1 MRLLLART
9 AVAAGVVGLVL
20 GASGGVAAAHPLGN
34 VSVNHYA
41 GLVVGTEDIAVDYV
55 LDLAELPTVRERQG
69 IDVDGDGAIDAAEQ
83 ADYEDRRCGE
93 LADGV
98 SLRIDGSP
106 VGVESS
112 GGTLEFRDGT
122 AGLQILRLECDLR
135 ADVGVTEDGTDIAFR
150 NANAGARGWNEVVA
164 IGDEVTLDE
173 STVPDTSTSSRLTA
187 YPEGDMLDIT
197 EAALVASPGGEPA
210 GPLGAAPFGEQAR
223 SATDRFTSLVAAD
236 DVTVPLV
243 ATSLVV
249 AMLFGALHS
258 LAPGHGKSVI
268 AAYLLGQQRDRRL
281 AVLLGATVALTHTAS
296 VLAFGGIVTLTETAA
311 PESFYPLFGVVSG
324 LLFIALGVAL
334 LRQVVQRNRHAR
346 ARGRTP
352 VVASPHLVAVGAGT
366 AAGPIE
372 AHHGHDH
379 HEHDDHDGHTHD
391 HGHDHD
397 HDHDHDHTH
406 DHDHD
411 HGHGHGHGDHDH
423 AWHEHQHVD
432 LGAVAEGSLG
442 WRGVILPGLA
452 GGLVPSPSALLVF
465 LGGLALGRAWFGVGL
480 VLGYGVGI
488 ALTLVTAGW
497 LLARAGDRFTDG
509 DVLSGA
515 PRLARIAAYLPAV
528 TAVLVVLG
536 GLHIAVRAVV

>member
-93 LADGV
+93 LAEGLT
-98 SLRIDGSP
+98 LRVDGSP

-112 GGTLEFRDGT
+112 GGTLAFLDGT

-135 ADVGVTEDGTDIAFR
+135 ADVGVTVDGTDIVFR
-150 NANAGARGWNEVVA
+150 NGNAGARGWNEVVA

-173 STVPDTSTSSRLTA
+173 SSVPDSSTSSRLSA
-187 YPEGDMLDIT
+187 YPEQSETLDVS
-197 EAALVASPGGEPA
+197 EASLVASPGGEPA

-223 SATDRFTSLVAAD
+223 SATDRFTSLIAAD
-236 DVTVPLV
+236 DITVPLV

-281 AVLLGATVALTHTAS
+281 AFLLGGTVAVTHTAS

-324 LLFIALGVAL
+324 LLFVALGIAL
-334 LRQVVQRNRHAR
+334 LRQVVQRDRHVR
-346 ARGRTP
+346 AHQRP
-352 VVASPHLVAVGAGT
+352 SVVAAPALVPVGAGV
-366 AAGPIE
+366 APRPDE
-372 AHHGHDH
+372 SHHGHDH
-379 HEHDDHDGHTHD
+379 DHHGHDHDHD
-391 HGHDHD
+391 HHRHDHGHGHDHD
-397 HDHDHDHTH
+397 HDHDHD
-406 DHDHD
+406 
-411 HGHGHGHGDHDH
+411 
-423 AWHEHQHVD
+423 WHEHVHVD
-432 LGAVAEGSLG
+432 LGAVATGDLG

-488 ALTLVTAGW
+488 AATLVTAGW

-515 PRLARIAAYLPAV
+515 PRLARIAAYLPAI

-536 GLHIAVRAVV
+536 GLHIAVRSVV